1 MVAFFRRSF
10 LTLFAIFA
18 LGAFTTAQAA
28 EPWQEGEHYSVL
40 KQPIRVGSS
49 DQVVVSEFFW
59 YGCGHC
65 YTFEPMVETWAKQLP
80 EGVLFKPSPAMWNG
94 AMKLH
99 AKAYYIAETL
109 GVVDTLH
116 SAVFHAYHVERNR
129 LGSEAA
135 LKELFVK
142 NGVDPEDFDKAF
154 NSFGVNSQV
163 NQADARARSAKVSG
177 TPSMMVNGKYTISA
191 SQAGGQ
197 SEMLEVAKFLVE
209 KELASLAN

>member
-1 MVAFFRRSF
+1 
-10 LTLFAIFA
+10 
-18 LGAFTTAQAA
+18 
-28 EPWQEGEHYSVL
+28 
-40 KQPIRVGSS
+40 
-49 DQVVVSEFFW
+49 
-59 YGCGHC
+59 
-65 YTFEPMVETWAKQLP
+65 
-80 EGVLFKPSPAMWNG
+80 
-94 AMKLH
+94 
-99 AKAYYIAETL
+99 
-109 GVVDTLH
+109 
-116 SAVFHAYHVERNR
+116 